1 MKTAIWE
8 YIIPSEREKENLWN
22 NCTFVFDTNVLL
34 NLYRYTGNTRRILLE
49 AFKDLKGRMWLPYQ
63 VAYEYARNRCD
74 VIYETVEK
82 YNKLET
88 LENDFIKKIAEELRL
103 KIPMRK
109 SENCRT

>member
-49 AFKDLKGRMWLPYQ
+49 AFKG
-63 VAYEYARNRCD
+63 
-74 VIYETVEK
+74 
-82 YNKLET
+82 
-88 LENDFIKKIAEELRL
+88 
-103 KIPMRK
+103 
-109 SENCRT
+109 